1 MESGFSHPNITEV
14 VIPVGRTIIGS
25 RFGKSKDAAGALALL
40 EVFLVPLV
48 SRFYSS
54 PTVMEYYRR
63 RKEFDV
69 VITNHL
75 FNEMAYPFAVGMPF
89 ITLTTNGV
97 EPRQCA
103 VLGNVLNPAY
113 VPSEYLDYPRPYSL
127 LHRLHNL
134 YTILSVAGYWRV
146 WGMMPKIQR
155 EVSAIFPDLP
165 PLLEIERNVSLAL
178 LNSNFGNHI
187 PVPLLPS
194 QVEVGSMHCVPGTSL
209 PQDLES
215 WLVGAGPGGAVYI
228 SMGTTSKG
236 VTMPDQYRRILI
248 DTFRRLEYRVIW
260 KYDSALEGVS
270 ANVLMKE
277 WMPQQDILADPRV
290 KLFITHG
297 GLLGTQEAICHS
309 TPLLALPIFADQ
321 PRNAKMIVDNGF
333 GLALE
338 WEELTV
344 DLLVT
349 TIKEVITNPKYTQKV
364 QEASRV
370 VLDLP
375 RPPLETAV
383 FWSEYVM
390 RHRGAPHLRSPAA
403 DLSWVEFLMLDV
415 LACLSLVAILLFL
428 ALHKLLS
435 FFNTQLHNII
445 YKGKMK
451 MD

>member
-1 MESGFSHPNITEV
+1 MQGLALCCMVALMASSWRVEATLPPPERAYKILVPIPAVRRNHWNLFKPLLLALADRGHQVVTLQTMESGFSHPNITEV

-209 PQDLES
+209 PQVS
-215 WLVGAGPGGAVYI
+215 WPH
-228 SMGTTSKG
+228 
-236 VTMPDQYRRILI
+236 
-248 DTFRRLEYRVIW
+248 
-260 KYDSALEGVS
+260 
-270 ANVLMKE
+270 
-277 WMPQQDILADPRV
+277 
-290 KLFITHG
+290 TH
-297 GLLGTQEAICHS
+297 S
-309 TPLLALPIFADQ
+309 
-321 PRNAKMIVDNGF
+321 
-333 GLALE
+333 
-338 WEELTV
+338 
-344 DLLVT
+344 
-349 TIKEVITNPKYTQKV
+349 
-364 QEASRV
+364 
-370 VLDLP
+370 
-375 RPPLETAV
+375 
-383 FWSEYVM
+383 
-390 RHRGAPHLRSPAA
+390 
-403 DLSWVEFLMLDV
+403 
-415 LACLSLVAILLFL
+415 
-428 ALHKLLS
+428 
-435 FFNTQLHNII
+435 
-445 YKGKMK
+445 
-451 MD
+451 